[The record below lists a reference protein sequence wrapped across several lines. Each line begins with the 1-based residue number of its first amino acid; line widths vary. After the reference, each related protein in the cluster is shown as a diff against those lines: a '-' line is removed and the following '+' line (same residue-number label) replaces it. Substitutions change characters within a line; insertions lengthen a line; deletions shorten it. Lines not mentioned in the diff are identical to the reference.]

1 MAGGIFT
8 SNSNKTGPW
17 DLTKDLIILI
27 TSTSSINF
35 GLQKAHFAY
44 FLILL

>member
-8 SNSNKTGPW
+8 SNNKTGPR
-17 DLTKDLIILI
+17 DLTTDLNILI